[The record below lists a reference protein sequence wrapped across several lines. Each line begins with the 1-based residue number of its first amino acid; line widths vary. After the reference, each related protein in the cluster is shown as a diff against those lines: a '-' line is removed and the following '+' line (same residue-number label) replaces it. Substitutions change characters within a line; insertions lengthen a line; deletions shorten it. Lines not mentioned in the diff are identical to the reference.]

1 MRLNS
6 NMTVYEIMQSHCV
19 MVNGGSGVLVNAMTL
34 DYTYVLTAYHVIR
47 DTLDNIEVTDHNGN
61 KLKVLAVLLYP
72 DIKKVNESHYD
83 FAILKIEYQPE
94 VTQSCFTAS
103 TLPPRAEL
111 ALVGFPNT
119 ERRSSDPIKYYDG
132 HMTSVVDE
140 LVIFTIDG
148 VPGLATIKGMS
159 GGGVYHIV
167 GRNTFLVGV
176 EFRMDGTEEEQQ
188 FGRVQCHSLAK
199 FDEII
204 RAYNSAPMIPAHLEC
219 FSRIQDKIF
228 KFNVIDQ
235 NNVRNLKD
243 ALETLSASLIASGMS
258 PPYKIMGQYGLQ
270 LLMDPKT
277 PNELSNKELWISY
290 FEFLVICSVIDN
302 VGIVDDAYLKS
313 LERKRR
319 LLYTSDGANWISR
332 LEELLKTARKLLD
345 KDGTLIVASPD
356 AAASVLP
363 PNFRLKNVISNIA
376 VVPNQGPF
384 AIDEVESSIYTSFKL
399 THLEGLRKSCVI
411 DSEDEY
417 LVVPAGVPQLQLFK
431 EKLNEIIK

>member
-1 MRLNS
+1 
-6 NMTVYEIMQSHCV
+6 MQSYCV
-19 MVNGGSGVLVNAMTL
+19 MVNGGSGVLVNAMTK

-47 DTLDNIEVTDHNGN
+47 DNLDDIEVTDNNGN
-61 KLKVLAVLLYP
+61 KLQVLAALLYP
-72 DIKKVNESHYD
+72 DPPNVNESRND
-83 FAILKIEYQPE
+83 FAILKIKYQPE
-94 VTQSCFTAS
+94 VAQSCFTAS
-103 TLPPRAEL
+103 TLPPRAAL
-111 ALVGFPNT
+111 ALVGNPKT
-119 ERRSSDPIKYYDG
+119 ERESSDPVKHYDG

-148 VPGLATIKGMS
+148 VPGIATIKGMS

-167 GRNTFLVGV
+167 GEKTFLVGV
-176 EFRMDGTEEEQQ
+176 EFKMDGTGDEQQ
-188 FGRVQCHSLAK
+188 FGRVQCHSLKK

-204 RAYNSAPMIPAHLEC
+204 RAYNSAPMIPAYLEC
-219 FSRIQDKIF
+219 FSTMQEMIF

-235 NNVRNLKD
+235 RNVRNLKE
-243 ALETLSASLIASGMS
+243 ALEALSASLIASGMS
-258 PPYKIMGQYGLQ
+258 PPYKIMGLYGLQ
-270 LLMDPKT
+270 LLMAPQSPT
-277 PNELSNKELWISY
+277 ELNNRELWISY

-302 VGIVDDAYLKS
+302 VGTVDDAYIKN

-363 PNFRLKNVISNIA
+363 PHFRLKNVISNIA

-417 LVVPAGVPQLQLFK
+417 LVVPAGRPQLQLFK

>member
-1 MRLNS
+1 M
-6 NMTVYEIMQSHCV
+6 
-19 MVNGGSGVLVNAMTL
+19 
-34 DYTYVLTAYHVIR
+34 
-47 DTLDNIEVTDHNGN
+47 
-61 KLKVLAVLLYP
+61 
-72 DIKKVNESHYD
+72 
-83 FAILKIEYQPE
+83 
-94 VTQSCFTAS
+94 
-103 TLPPRAEL
+103 
-111 ALVGFPNT
+111 
-119 ERRSSDPIKYYDG
+119 
-132 HMTSVVDE
+132 
-140 LVIFTIDG
+140 
-148 VPGLATIKGMS
+148 
-159 GGGVYHIV
+159 
-167 GRNTFLVGV
+167 
-176 EFRMDGTEEEQQ
+176 
-188 FGRVQCHSLAK
+188 
-199 FDEII
+199 
-204 RAYNSAPMIPAHLEC
+204 
-219 FSRIQDKIF
+219 
-228 KFNVIDQ
+228 DQ

-243 ALETLSASLIASGMS
+243 ALEALSRSLIASGMS

-302 VGIVDDAYLKS
+302 VGIVDDAYIKS

-319 LLYTSDGANWISR
+319 LLYTSNGANWISH

-411 DSEDEY
+411 DREDEY

>member
-6 NMTVYEIMQSHCV
+6 NKTVYEIMQSHCV

-47 DTLDNIEVTDHNGN
+47 DTLDDIEVIDHRGN
-61 KLKVLAVLLYP
+61 KFQVLDVLLYP
-72 DIKKVNESHYD
+72 DSKNVNESCYD

-103 TLPPRAEL
+103 TLPPRADL
-111 ALVGFPNT
+111 ILVGYPRT
-119 ERRSSDPIKYYDG
+119 ERGSSDPIKYYDG

-140 LVIFTIDG
+140 LVIFTVDG
-148 VPGLATIKGMS
+148 VPGIETIKGMS

-167 GRNTFLVGV
+167 GKNIFLVGI

-204 RAYNSAPMIPAHLEC
+204 RAYDSALMIPAHLEC
-219 FSRIQDKIF
+219 FSRIKDKIF

-235 NNVRNLKD
+235 NNVRNLKE
-243 ALETLSASLIASGMS
+243 ALEELSISLIASGIS
-258 PPYKIMGQYGLQ
+258 PPYKIIEQYGLQ

-277 PNELSNKELWISY
+277 PNDLNNKELWISY

-302 VGIVDDAYLKS
+302 VGTVDDLYIKS

-319 LLYTSDGANWISR
+319 LLYTSDSTNWIGR

-384 AIDEVESSIYTSFKL
+384 VIDEVESSIYTSFKL
-399 THLEGLRKSCVI
+399 THLEGLCKSCVI

-417 LVVPAGVPQLQLFK
+417 LVVPAGIAQLQLFK